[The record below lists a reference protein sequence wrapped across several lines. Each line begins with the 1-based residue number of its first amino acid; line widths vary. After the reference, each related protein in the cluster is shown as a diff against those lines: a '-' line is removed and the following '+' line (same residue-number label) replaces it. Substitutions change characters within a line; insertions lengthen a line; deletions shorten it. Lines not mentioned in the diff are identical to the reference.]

1 MFWLVLAFV
10 LLEVFTLFEVE
21 VFVLRFVLFDTLV
34 VLVVLRLVFVV
45 VVVLSDVISVL
56 LLVFTLVVVVSW
68 ANTGEAIS
76 NKIKKSFFIAHNA
89 PPILPS

>member
-1 MFWLVLAFV
+1 
-10 LLEVFTLFEVE
+10 
-21 VFVLRFVLFDTLV
+21 
-34 VLVVLRLVFVV
+34 
-45 VVVLSDVISVL
+45 L

>member
-21 VFVLRFVLFDTLV
+21 VFVFRFVLFDTLV

-45 VVVLSDVISVL
+45 VVVLINIQAAIIVSVYVI
-56 LLVFTLVVVVSW
+56 
-68 ANTGEAIS
+68 
-76 NKIKKSFFIAHNA
+76 
-89 PPILPS
+89 